1 MKYKQTLF
9 FIGFLYSIHSSAELI
24 ISPKPVEVVDYKA
37 ERIQIFD
44 GDTLTSKDLNFNK
57 LHSSDSGSLLNYF
70 SGVNSAT
77 NAGVSSMPVINGLSN
92 DRIKV
97 KIDGMDIAAACASH
111 MNSPLTYIDAS
122 KVNEISVFSGLTP
135 VSIGGDSLGGSI
147 IINSVNPYFSNNN
160 EQIVNGKIRTFYRSN
175 SETIGGSIEGTLVTD
190 SLFIN
195 YNGSYEDAKNYKSG
209 GAFKSAGTPISGTP
223 GWVDGNEV
231 GSSAYKISNQ
241 MLSIGIKEGNDLVT
255 LKLSQQDTPFQGFP
269 NQRMDS
275 TKNESQQVNLAYEGT
290 FDWGGLEARFYQE
303 NTDHQH
309 NFGPD
314 KKFFYTTAVGMP
326 MNADGKNLGIT
337 MKANVFLSDLDLL
350 TFGSEYHSQKLDD
363 WWNASGTSGMMQPND
378 FQNINNGSR
387 DRFDIFSEWARSW
400 DSSLLTSFGLRYGQ
414 VRSNTDDVHGYQDSN
429 GMGSMMHYYKR
440 DSDSFNASKKSKV
453 DHNID
458 ASLLAEFIQS
468 EILSYEMGYAL
479 KNRSPNLYER
489 YTWSTWTRA
498 ANMNNT
504 YGDGNGYVGNLD
516 LDPETSHTISFT
528 ADFHDSSRSISLIRV
543 TPYFTYVDDYIDAVA
558 CSKVGKTCPSRSDG
572 FSNLSFKNQSAKI
585 YGFDLS
591 AYQLITRSAK
601 YGQFSTSGIM
611 SYVKGKNDDTKDD
624 LYRQMPLNIKLTL
637 DHQLGRWT
645 NRFESVV
652 VRKKNNI
659 SSIRNELKTSGY
671 ALINILTNYTYEQA
685 QLNLGITNVFD
696 KQYDDPLG
704 GSYLGQGATMS
715 TGVTNGKAVP
725 GMGRSFNFSLSLDF

>member
-1 MKYKQTLF
+1 MQYRHTLF
-9 FIGFLYSIHSSAELI
+9 IIGALFSIHSSAELI
-24 ISPKPVEVVDYKA
+24 ISPKAIEVIDYKSQ
-37 ERIQIFD
+37 RIQIFD
-44 GDTLTSKDLNFNK
+44 GGTLTSKDLNYNK
-57 LHSSDSGSLLNYF
+57 LYSSDSGSLLNYF
-70 SGVNSAT
+70 SGVNTAT
-77 NAGVSSMPVINGLSN
+77 NAGASSMPVINGLSN

-111 MNSPLTYIDAS
+111 MNSPLTYIDSS
-122 KVNEISVFSGLTP
+122 KVNEIIVFSGLTP
-135 VSIGGDSLGGSI
+135 VSMGGDSLGGSI
-147 IINSVNPYFSNNN
+147 IINSVKPYFLNNN
-160 EQIVNGKIRTFYRSN
+160 EQITKGKIRSFYRSN
-175 SETIGGSIEGTLVTD
+175 NDTLGGSIEGTLVND

-195 YNGSYEDAKNYKSG
+195 YNGSYEDANNYKSG
-209 GAFKSAGTPISGTP
+209 GAFKSAGTPIAGTP

-231 GSSAYKISNQ
+231 GSSAYKVSNQ
-241 MLSIGIKEGNDLVT
+241 MISLGIKEGNDLVT

-275 TKNESQQVNLAYEGT
+275 TKNESHQVNLAYEGT

-303 NTDHQH
+303 NTEHQH

-314 KKFFYTTAVGMP
+314 KKFFYTTAAGMP

-337 MKANVFLSDLDLL
+337 MKANIFLSNSDLL

-387 DRFDIFSEWARSW
+387 DRFDIFSEWVKSW
-400 DSSLLTSFGLRYGQ
+400 DSSFLTSFGLRYGQ
-414 VRSNTDDVHGYQDSN
+414 VRSNTGDVYGYQDSN
-429 GMGSMMHYYKR
+429 GSGSMMHYYQR
-440 DSDSFNASKKSKV
+440 DSDNFNASKKSKI

-458 ASLLAEFIQS
+458 ISLLAEFIQS
-468 EILSYEMGYAL
+468 DFLSYEMGYAL

-489 YTWSTWTRA
+489 YTWSTWTMA

-504 YGDGNGYVGNLD
+504 YGDGNGYVGNLN

-528 ADFHDSSRSISLIRV
+528 ADFHDFSKKFYSLRA
-543 TPYFTYVDDYIDAVA
+543 TPYFTYVDNYIDAVA
-558 CSKVGKTCPSRSDG
+558 CNVIGKTCPSRSDG

-591 AYQLITRSAK
+591 AYQLITMSPK
-601 YGQFSTSGIM
+601 YGQLSTSGMI
-611 SYVKGKNDDTKDD
+611 SYVKGENDDTKDN
-624 LYRQMPLNIKLTL
+624 LYRQMPLNIRWTL
-637 DHQLGRWT
+637 DHELGQWN

-652 VRKKNNI
+652 VKDKNHF
-659 SSIRNELKTSGY
+659 SSIRNEIKTSGY
-671 ALINILTNYTYEQA
+671 VLINILTNYKYDQA
-685 QLNLGITNVFD
+685 QLSFGVRNVFD

-704 GSYLGQGATMS
+704 GSYLGQGATML
-715 TGVTNGKAVP
+715 TGVSNGTAVP
-725 GMGRSFNFSLSLDF
+725 GMGRSLNFSLSLDF